1 MNTQTPYLLALLL
14 ILTGCSNEIGIE
26 QELHPTDEVP
36 VPILIMPRG
45 IEATTKAPVDIFN
58 KENVTNIG
66 IYGKSGSNVIYENHP
81 SQITDEQLLFNDH
94 PLVYPVD
101 NSQVTLYGYYPH
113 TSNLGTPYTI
123 ADNLLSFTLTG
134 EEDLMYASGVNAGN
148 KKAPTPVS
156 LNFVHKL
163 TNVKF
168 KLVNGS
174 GGVLTPGAISISTTA
189 QNSGSMDLLTGT
201 ISLISSSHT
210 YSLLTGI
217 AAEKLN
223 QDTVTV
229 ENSLLLL
236 PQSVT
241 KADYTF
247 KLNIDSQSYNINIDN
262 SNRPNWQEGIS
273 YLLTITIKSL
283 DKPTSLSTR
292 SATTNENASEAII
305 QGTITQQQSI

>member
-36 VPILIMPRG
+36 VPILIVPRG

-58 KENVTNIG
+58 KDNVTNIG
-66 IYGKSGSNVIYENHP
+66 IYGKSGSNVIFKNHP
-81 SQITDEQLLFNDH
+81 SQITDKQLLFSDH

-101 NSQVTLYGYYPH
+101 NSPVTLYGYYPR
-113 TSNLGTPYTI
+113 TSNQGTLYTI

-134 EEDLMYASGVNAGN
+134 EEDLMYASGVGAGN

-174 GGVLTPGAISISTTA
+174 GSVLTPGIISISTTA
-189 QNSGSMDLLTGT
+189 QNSGSMDLSTGT
-201 ISLISSSHT
+201 ISPVSSSYT
-210 YSLLTGI
+210 YSLLTGV

-241 KADYTF
+241 EADYTF
-247 KLNIDSQSYNINIDN
+247 KLNIDSQSYNINIDS
-262 SNRPNWQEGIS
+262 SNRPNWKEGIS

-283 DKPTSLSTR
+283 DNPLSTR
-292 SATTNENASEAII
+292 SAKTDKNTSETII
-305 QGTITQQQSI
+305 QGTITQQQDI